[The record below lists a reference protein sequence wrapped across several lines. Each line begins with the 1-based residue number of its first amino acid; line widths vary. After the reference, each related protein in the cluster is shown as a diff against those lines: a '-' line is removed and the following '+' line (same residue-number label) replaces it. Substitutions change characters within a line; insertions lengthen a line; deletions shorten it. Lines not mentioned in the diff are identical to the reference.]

1 MPPLLEARHLTKSF
15 PGVVALR
22 DVSFDL
28 RAGEIHALCG
38 ENGAGKST
46 LIKTLSGLHPFGS
59 YEGEI
64 LVDGK
69 PAEFRSLRDAE
80 TAGLAVIYQ
89 ELALVEE
96 MSVAENIFLGAERRR
111 GPWVDWDRA
120 YADAAE
126 LLAKFRIELDPD
138 TPVRQLGVGQK
149 QLVEIVK
156 ALGKQSRIL
165 ILDEPTAALAES
177 EVAILLRI
185 LRELRASGVACIYIS
200 HKLGEVKSIADRIT
214 VLRDG
219 ASITTLPAADA
230 DVPTIIRHMVGRE
243 IKDLFPRS
251 AGSRKSEAGSG
262 NVPTP
267 RQSSALSPVKSS
279 TARPGSPLPGGEGQG
294 EGGRHSFSRQEVEP
308 LLVVQNL
315 SVSPDADSAPR
326 LRDLSF
332 AVAAGEVLG
341 IGGLMGAGRSE
352 LLQHLFGAWG
362 VRQGGE
368 VTLGGLDYPW
378 PNPHESIRR
387 GLVLV
392 TEDRKRLG
400 LHLEQPIG
408 FNLSLSSLDRLNP
421 GLFLDET
428 AEAPAN
434 QRFFDALRIKAPGLE
449 TTVGGLSGGNQQ
461 KVVLGKALMTE
472 PKVVFLDEPTRGID
486 VGAKLEVYHLI
497 NELTAQGKA
506 VVLVSSELP
515 ELMGMSDRIVMLHE
529 GRIGGEFTRDQ
540 FNQELLMAAAMG
552 AGGSKLKVQSS
563 NAR

>member
-1 MPPLLEARHLTKSF
+1 MTNFRLVIGYFALVVLHCMNPLLEARHLTKSF

-28 RAGEIHALCG
+28 RPGEIHTLCG

-46 LIKTLSGLHPFGS
+46 LIKTLSGIHPFGS

-69 PAEFRSLRDAE
+69 RTEFRSLRDAE
-80 TAGLAVIYQ
+80 ATGLAVIYQ

-120 YADAAE
+120 YADAAT

-138 TPVRQLGVGQK
+138 TPVRELGVGQK

-156 ALGKQSRIL
+156 ALNKRSRIL
-165 ILDEPTAALAES
+165 ILDEPTAALAEH

-185 LRELRASGVACIYIS
+185 VRELRATGVGCIYIS
-200 HKLGEVKSIADRIT
+200 HKLSEVKSLADRIT

-219 ASITTLPAADA
+219 ASITTLPAAEA
-230 DVPTIIRHMVGRE
+230 DIPTIIRHMVGRE
-243 IKDLFPRS
+243 IKDLFPRTRS
-251 AGSRKSEAGSG
+251 SRPEEAHSKSPKSEAGSRNG
-262 NVPTP
+262 
-267 RQSSALSPVKSS
+267 
-279 TARPGSPLPGGEGQG
+279 
-294 EGGRHSFSRQEVEP
+294 P
-308 LLVVQNL
+308 LLAVRNL

-326 LRDLSF
+326 LCDISF
-332 AVAAGEVLG
+332 NVAAGEILG

-352 LLQHLFGAWG
+352 LIQHLFGAWG
-362 VRQGGE
+362 VRQSGD
-368 VTLGGLDYPW
+368 VSLGGTPYAEPT
-378 PNPHESIRR
+378 PRESIRR

-400 LHLEQPIG
+400 LHLEQSIG
-408 FNLSLSSLDRLNP
+408 FNLSLSSLDQLNP
-421 GLFLDET
+421 GIFLDET
-428 AEAPAN
+428 AEEPAN
-434 QRFFDALRIKAPGLE
+434 RRFFDTLRVKAPGLE
-449 TTVGGLSGGNQQ
+449 TNVGGLSGGNQQ

-497 NELTAQGKA
+497 NDLTAQGKA

-515 ELMGMSDRIVMLHE
+515 ELMGMSDRILMLHE
-529 GRIGGEFTRDQ
+529 GRIGGEFTWEQ
-540 FNQELLMAAAMG
+540 FNQEILLAAAMG
-552 AGGSKLKVQSS
+552 SETAQT
-563 NAR
+563 R

>member
-1 MPPLLEARHLTKSF
+1 MNPLLLEARRLTKSF

-28 RAGEIHALCG
+28 RPGEIHALCG

-46 LIKTLSGLHPFGS
+46 LIKTLSGIHPFGS
-59 YEGEI
+59 YEGDI

-69 PAEFRSLRDAE
+69 RAEFPSLRDAE
-80 TAGLAVIYQ
+80 SAGLAVIYQ

-138 TPVRQLGVGQK
+138 TLVRELGVGQK

-156 ALGKQSRIL
+156 ALNKRSRIL
-165 ILDEPTAALAES
+165 ILDEPTAALAEH

-185 LRELRASGVACIYIS
+185 VRDLRATGVGCIYIS

-219 ASITTLPAADA
+219 ASISTLPAAEA
-230 DVPTIIRHMVGRE
+230 DIPIIIRHMVGRE
-243 IKDLFPRS
+243 IKDLFPRQQRS
-251 AGSRKSEAGSG
+251 GAVRGPGCQAG
-262 NVPTP
+262 NVGQAASLPAGI
-267 RQSSALSPVKSS
+267 ALSR
-279 TARPGSPLPGGEGQG
+279 TSPTDA
-294 EGGRHSFSRQEVEP
+294 P
-308 LLVVQNL
+308 LLAVTNL

-326 LRDLSF
+326 LRDISF
-332 AVAAGEVLG
+332 NVSPGEVLG

-362 VRQGGE
+362 VRHSGD
-368 VTLGGLDYPW
+368 VSLGGASYGEPS
-378 PNPHESIRR
+378 PRESIRR

-421 GLFLDET
+421 GLFLDES
-428 AEAPAN
+428 AEEPAN
-434 QRFFDALRIKAPGLE
+434 RRFFDTLRIKAPGLDSV
-449 TTVGGLSGGNQQ
+449 VGGLSGGNQQ

-472 PKVVFLDEPTRGID
+472 PKVVFLDKPTRGID

-529 GRIGGEFTRDQ
+529 GRVGGEFTRDQ
-540 FNQELLMAAAMG
+540 FNQETLLAAAMG
-552 AGGSKLKVQSS
+552 HGNPRAETQLATVS
-563 NAR
+563 